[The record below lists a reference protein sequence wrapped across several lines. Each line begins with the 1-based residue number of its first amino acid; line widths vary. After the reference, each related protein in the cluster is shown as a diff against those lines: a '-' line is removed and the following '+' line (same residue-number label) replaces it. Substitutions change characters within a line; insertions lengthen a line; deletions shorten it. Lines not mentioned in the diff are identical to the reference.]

1 MSERVSDWCRTDLKA
16 LHNRPN
22 FFLPW
27 LRAPL
32 ARKDYKCNHPWVG
45 LLDGKVA
52 VVTGTSRGVGV
63 GIAHE
68 LLRAGATVIGCSRSR
83 LDALPGADAEPEW
96 ARRSAQMVCDQGD
109 YTAVDRFVTGVVDEY
124 GRIDILVNNA
134 GGTVPAPHAEEIPEL
149 VQRLQGAP
157 RSADDFERT
166 ALFHAFAIQM
176 NLISPLWFAIRV
188 YRQMKTQDGTGCIVN
203 ISSGAGHPAGAPTL
217 VSYGAA
223 KSGLN
228 HLTRSL
234 AQEWGPKVRVN
245 CVALG
250 PTITENFRAFVLPK
264 DDPTG
269 SEYFAKVPM
278 KRGGEPAEVG
288 RTVVFLASGTVDFI
302 NGTTIEIDGGMLP
315 GVLYDAGLKTITDLM

>member
-1 MSERVSDWCRTDLKA
+1 MGQLE
-16 LHNRPN
+16 
-22 FFLPW
+22 
-27 LRAPL
+27 
-32 ARKDYKCNHPWVG
+32 
-45 LLDGKVA
+45 GKIA
-52 VVTGTSRGVGV
+52 IVTGTSRGVGV

-68 LLRAGATVIGCSRSR
+68 LLRAGATVIGCSRSA
-83 LDALPGADAEPEW
+83 LDALPGTEDNPEW
-96 ARRSAQMVCDQGD
+96 AARSAQLVCDQGD
-109 YTAVDRFVTGVVDEY
+109 HRAIDGFVQQVADTY

-134 GGTVPAPHAEEIPEL
+134 GGTVPAPHAEAVPEL
-149 VQRLQGAP
+149 VQRIQGSP
-157 RSADDFERT
+157 RAADDYERSV
-166 ALFHAFAIQM
+166 LFHAFAIQM

-188 YRQMKTQDGTGCIVN
+188 YRQMRDQDGTGCVINV
-203 ISSGAGHPAGAPTL
+203 SSGAGHPAGSPTL

-234 AQEWGPKVRVN
+234 AEEWGPKARVN

-250 PTITENFRAFVLPK
+250 PTITENFKSFVLPK

-269 SEYFAKVPM
+269 SDYFVNVPL

-288 RTVVFLASGTVDFI
+288 HTCVFLASGAADFI

-315 GVLYDAGLKTITDLM
+315 GVLYDAGLKTITDLL

>member
-1 MSERVSDWCRTDLKA
+1 M
-16 LHNRPN
+16 
-22 FFLPW
+22 
-27 LRAPL
+27 
-32 ARKDYKCNHPWVG
+32 G

-68 LLRAGATVIGCSRSR
+68 LLRAGATVVGCSRSP
-83 LDALPGADAEPEW
+83 LDALPGADAEPDW
-96 ARRSAQMVCDQGD
+96 AGRSTQMVCDQGD
-109 YTAVDRFVTGVVDEY
+109 YHAIDTFVAKVADAY

-134 GGTVPAPHAEEIPEL
+134 GGTVPAPHVDDIPEL

-157 RSADDFERT
+157 RSTDDFERT

-269 SEYFAKVPM
+269 TEYFAKVPM
-278 KRGGEPAEVG
+278 KRGAEPAEVG